1 MKSWMLIGLCLPLL
15 AQAQQKQ
22 AGTPF
27 EIKGNVN
34 STGPLNNWVH
44 LRYEQ
49 NGEKKHDSTLI
60 KNHQYKFSGTLHYPV
75 EATLYFNVPDSTA
88 KYYRQTRLLKPYEY
102 TFYLDAGKLRIQ
114 ADSTLRSSR
123 VSGSAAQAD
132 EELLQNQLQVVQ
144 HKEDSIY
151 RSEGEAAYRS
161 KDSVAIARYQEK
173 SYRYYDEQERLR
185 WAFMEKHPAS
195 GIILDLLQDLTRSFL
210 DPSQA
215 GPIFDRMSPALK
227 ASPAGKAYA
236 QRLEKAKLTAA
247 GVQAPDF
254 QLNNNTA
261 QSVRFSDFKGKL
273 ILLDFWG
280 SWCGPCRMSN
290 PHLREMYNTFQAK
303 GFEIVAVACEGGTPE
318 QQQEKWKKAIAED
331 GMNWVNLLNTDGNNK
346 EDVAKL
352 YGVSAFPTK
361 LLIGKDGKIIKRFV
375 GNTLL
380 KQQELENLVKKY
392 LAGS

>member
-1 MKSWMLIGLCLPLL
+1 MKSWMLIGLCMPLM

-22 AGTPF
+22 AVAPF
-27 EIKGNVN
+27 EIKGSIN
-34 STGPLNNWVH
+34 SNAPLNNWVY

-49 NGEKKHDSTLI
+49 NGEKKQDSARI
-60 KNHQYKFSGTLHYPV
+60 KNRQYKFTGTLHYPV
-75 EATLYFNVPDSTA
+75 EATLYFSVPDSTA
-88 KYYRQTRLLKPYEY
+88 QYYRQTRMLKPYEY
-102 TFYLDAGKLRIQ
+102 TFYLDAGNLRIQ
-114 ADSTLRSSR
+114 ADSTLRSSK
-123 VSGSAAQAD
+123 VTGSPAQAD
-132 EELLQNQLQVVQ
+132 QELLNQQLAVVQ
-144 HKEDSIY
+144 HKEDSLY
-151 RSEGEAAYRS
+151 RSEGEPAYRS
-161 KDSVAIARYQEK
+161 KDSIAIARYQEK
-173 SYRYYDEQERLR
+173 SYRYYDEQEHLR

-195 GIILDLLQDLTRSFL
+195 GIILDLLQDCTRSFL
-210 DPSQA
+210 DPA
-215 GPIFDRMSPALK
+215 KVEPIYDRMSPALK
-227 ASPAGKAYA
+227 ASPAAKAYA

-254 QLNNNTA
+254 QLNNTSA
-261 QSVRFSDFKGKL
+261 QPVRFSAFKGKL
-273 ILLDFWG
+273 VLLDFWG

-290 PHLREMYNTFQAK
+290 PHLREIYNAFQSK
-303 GFEIVAVACEGGTPE
+303 GFEIVAVACERGSTPQ

-331 GMNWVNLLNTDGNNK
+331 RMNWVNLLNNDNPQ

-375 GNTLL
+375 GNTPL